1 MEYVSQVGIVYG
13 VSLRACVARIWL
25 YGAGAPGP
33 DPQGTETSNSA
44 VRVVNEGSGTCFFLF
59 ISVGETKT
67 LQKLHSKQAP
77 KQRVRAQLT
86 REM

>member
-44 VRVVNEGSGTCFFLF
+44 VRVVNDLFKVPEPVSSYFSGRDEDSSKASF
-59 ISVGETKT
+59 ETG
-67 LQKLHSKQAP
+67 A
-77 KQRVRAQLT
+77 
-86 REM
+86 